1 MASLVMAASASASV
15 NLHTNAAAAIV
26 PHTPVATLGWDRGIV
41 YFNY

>member
-1 MASLVMAASASASV
+1 MASLVMAASASV
-15 NLHTNAAAAIV
+15 NLHTNVAAAIV